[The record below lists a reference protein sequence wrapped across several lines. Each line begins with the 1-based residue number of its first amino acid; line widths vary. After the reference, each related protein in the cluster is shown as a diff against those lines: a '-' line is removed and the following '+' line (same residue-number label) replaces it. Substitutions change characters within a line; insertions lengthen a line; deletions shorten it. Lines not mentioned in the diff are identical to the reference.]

1 MSGINEIPAKVGASA
16 ARRKAGGRRRAPP
29 QPRRK
34 AATRFSG
41 GRFTPLNHADLE
53 RIHTAALEIL
63 DTVGMSDVPSNV
75 QDVVINGGGKL
86 TDGGRLCFPTELVQR
101 ALYGLQREI
110 VLCGQSPEHD
120 MHLRGSEVY
129 TGSGGAAPLI
139 VDIDSGEYRESTL
152 CDLYDAAR
160 LVDSL
165 ENVHFFSRSM
175 VARDMENPL
184 SLDINTAYVCLAGTT
199 KHVMVSASNA
209 SSVSA
214 IAQMCYHVAGSREAF
229 VARPFLSLN
238 INHAVSPLRFDGDAC
253 AVLAE
258 AVRYGIPAHVN
269 TFSQLGASSP
279 VTIAGTVAQTMA
291 ETLAGMVFAWLLD
304 PNVKAIFGPRPMVT
318 DLRTGSMAGGA
329 GEQAMLTAV
338 SVQMSR
344 YYGFSNSTIAGATD
358 SKLADAQSG
367 YEKCLSVSFAA
378 QTGANLITQACGMQA
393 GLMACSL
400 ESYVV
405 DNEMLGPIL
414 RSLAPV
420 EVSDETLSVK
430 LVSEVVLGDGH
441 YLGHA
446 DTLKRMQSDFLYPSI
461 ADRRDHAVWAA
472 DGSLDIRSVAKK
484 HTRTLL
490 ATHFPSHIDA
500 VTDAGLR
507 IEHDIRIPTERMQ
520 PA

>member
-1 MSGINEIPAKVGASA
+1 
-16 ARRKAGGRRRAPP
+16 
-29 QPRRK
+29 
-34 AATRFSG
+34 
-41 GRFTPLNHADLE
+41 LDHADLE
-53 RIHTAALEIL
+53 RIHTVALEIL
-63 DTVGMSDVPSNV
+63 DIVGMSDVPSDV
-75 QDVVINGGGKL
+75 QDVVIKGGGKL
-86 TDGGRLCFPTELVQR
+86 IDGGRLSFPPELVQR
-101 ALYGLQREI
+101 ALDGLQREI

-120 MHLRGSEVY
+120 MQLCGSQVY

-165 ENVHFFSRSM
+165 ENVHFFSRSL
-175 VARDMENPL
+175 VARDMQDHL
-184 SLDINTAYVCLAGTT
+184 SLDVNTAYVCLAGTT

-209 SSVSA
+209 GSVSA
-214 IAQMCYHVAGSREAF
+214 IAEMCYLIAGSREAF
-229 VARPFLSLN
+229 LARPFLSLN
-238 INHAVSPLRFDGDAC
+238 INHAVSPLRFDQDAC

-258 AVRYGIPAHVN
+258 AVRLGIPAHVN

-291 ETLAGMVFAWLLD
+291 ETLAGMVYAWLLD
-304 PNVKAIFGPRPMVT
+304 ANVKAIFGPRPMVT

-329 GEQAMLTAV
+329 GEQATLTAV

-344 YYGFSNSTIAGATD
+344 FYGFSNSTIAGATD
-358 SKLADAQSG
+358 SKIADAQSG
-367 YEKCLSVSFAA
+367 YEKCLSVAFAA

-405 DNEMLGPIL
+405 DNEMLGSIL
-414 RSLAPV
+414 RSLAAV
-420 EVSDETLSVK
+420 EVSDETLSAK
-430 LVSEVVLGDGH
+430 LVREVALGEGH

-461 ADRRDHAVWAA
+461 ADRRDYAVWAA
-472 DGSLDIRSVAKK
+472 DGSPDIRSVAKQ
-484 HTRTLL
+484 HTRTVL
-490 ATHFPSHIDA
+490 ATHFPSHIDT

-507 IEHDIRIPTERMQ
+507 SEYDIRIPVEKMR
-520 PA
+520 PV